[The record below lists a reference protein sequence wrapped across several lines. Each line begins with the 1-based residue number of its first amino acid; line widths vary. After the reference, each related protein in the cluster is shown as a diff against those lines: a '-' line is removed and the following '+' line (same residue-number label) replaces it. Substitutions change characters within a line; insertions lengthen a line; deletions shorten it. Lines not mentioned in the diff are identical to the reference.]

1 MTTAEIRNHYLKFFA
16 ERGHRVLPS
25 TSLVPVGDPS
35 VLLTSAGMQQFKP
48 YFSGERPSPY
58 PRIATV
64 QKCFRTTDLDEVGD
78 LSHLTFF
85 EMLGNFSFGDYF
97 KLEAITWAR
106 ELVQDVIGIEPDRV
120 WATVYEGSPGVPRDE
135 EAADIWADLGHPRE
149 RIAYAGEDNFWGP
162 TGDSGPCGPTT
173 EIHVNLR
180 PDLPD
185 VGPLAAPERYLEIW
199 NLVFNQYFKSAEG
212 ELTPLEKH
220 GVDTGGGLERW
231 AVVLQGVNSIYETD
245 TWWPLLGAAAG
256 RAGLEYEAERES
268 GRSLRVIAQHSRAAA
283 FLIGDGVM
291 PGNEGR
297 GYILRRSIRQGVRH
311 ARQLGIESDALA
323 PVVDTAIDVMSEEG
337 YDDLLPRAD
346 FIRNVVSDEEQRFRR
361 TLDAGVARLDDLL
374 ASVPPGGQVD
384 GARMFELYDTFGF
397 PPDITKD
404 IAAARGVGVDEA
416 GFDAALAEQ
425 QARSRAAQSG
435 GQARELPSGFGETAF
450 LGYDFATEGEG
461 TIVALARG
469 GELLDAVAAGSQ
481 VMIVLDQT
489 PFYGEA
495 GGQVGDTGVLEGL
508 NGAARETDTLKNPE
522 GTVVAVAE
530 VTRGHL
536 TVGER
541 VRARV
546 DRERRFNIMRNHT
559 ATHLLHAGLRRT
571 LGDHVRQAGSLV
583 APDRLRFDFT
593 NPAPVT
599 GDQLRQIQ
607 SWVNSQILCDHSL
620 VTELTEVQA
629 AVEAG
634 AMALFGE
641 KYGEVVRMVRLG
653 EVSRELC
660 GGTHCVSSNQIGM
673 FAIVQESGIAAGIRR
688 IEAVTG
694 AGAVTFVE
702 RHQDL
707 LAGIAR
713 QLEAAPAETPDRVQR
728 LLDQQADLR
737 RRLQAAERAEAR
749 RLAVDLASGSVAVGP
764 ISLVAADTSV
774 GNRDALRG
782 LTDDLRQRL
791 TAPSVIVLAATI
803 EGRPAFVAAASDEAV
818 ALGVNAGALA
828 RAMATTAG
836 GGGGGRPGLA
846 MAGGNDPSRIPA
858 ALDAGR
864 AYVADVV
871 GAT

>member
-1 MTTAEIRNHYLKFFA
+1 MTTAEIRNHFLKFFA

-212 ELTPLEKH
+212 ELTPLEQH
-220 GVDTGGGLERW
+220 GVDTGAGLERW

-256 RAGLEYEAERES
+256 RAGLEYQAEHAS

-311 ARQLGIESDALA
+311 ARQLGIESNALA
-323 PVVDTAIDVMSEEG
+323 PVVDSAIDVMSEEG

-374 ASVPPGGQVD
+374 ASVPPGARVD

-469 GELLDAVAAGSQ
+469 GELLDTVAAGRH

-495 GGQVGDTGVLEGL
+495 GGQVGDTGVLEGP
-508 NGAARETDTLKNPE
+508 NGGARVTDTLKNPE

-530 VTRGHL
+530 VTRGRL

-546 DRERRFNIMRNHT
+546 DRERRFNVMRNHT

-641 KYGEVVRMVRLG
+641 KYGEVVRMVQLG

-713 QLEAAPAETPDRVQR
+713 QLEAAPAETPERVQR

-749 RLAVDLASGSVAVGP
+749 RLAVNLASGSVAVGP

-791 TAPSVIVLAATI
+791 ASPSVIVLAATI

-871 GAT
+871 SAT